1 MVRIGIWF
9 TNQNFCPFVP
19 MDHDVLRRTA
29 IQKAV
34 SNQIQSVLTSSLALS
49 VAAKFSG
56 GAKCQKAEGP
66 YGHTKKGTFNICY
79 WVQVEG
85 NEKWVVRFPLLGMH
99 SLDMIVSKMD
109 SEIATL
115 KFLNERT
122 SVRVPRLIGFGLGD
136 DDSPVPFIIM
146 QHVEGLPLNIY
157 WKRYGDNPK
166 FVKGI
171 TKSLAQQYCSLL
183 RHPFDRVGSLRLTK
197 DRDGW
202 EIGSAPLS
210 IDQFDLFRDGL
221 KFTPSN
227 PISSSEDYYL
237 SQSRLFER
245 YINEQ
250 RNSVFDEEDALQK
263 YVTPEVFRQVIPH
276 YMQKKFNNGPF
287 FLCHLDLHAS
297 NIMTNKNL
305 EVEAILDWECAS
317 VLPFEVACAPP
328 RCLTAANHLEDL
340 KPGSLAYSAYV
351 SRLQL
356 FTTQVQSVLASV
368 PMPCV
373 ANDDVIMRLNTA
385 FTEKGAFFAWA
396 ATDIRNM
403 YFILWDHIALTTP
416 MFLNKSS
423 HTHLEQQYGVM
434 FESEQE
440 LVDAVLEKSDA
451 SEVREWV
458 VNRLSSLASYRVEKD
473 MGIALES

>member
-1 MVRIGIWF
+1 
-9 TNQNFCPFVP
+9 
-19 MDHDVLRRTA
+19 MDHDILRRTA

-34 SNQIQSVLTSSLALS
+34 SDQIHSVLTSSLALT

-56 GAKCQKAEGP
+56 GSKCRKSEGP
-66 YGHTKKGTFNICY
+66 YGHTKRGTFNICY

-99 SLDMIVSKMD
+99 SLDVTVSKMD

-115 KFLNERT
+115 KFLNEKT

-136 DDSPVPFIIM
+136 DDTPVPFMIT

-171 TKSLAQQYCSLL
+171 IKSLAQQYCSLL
-183 RHPFDRVGSLRLTK
+183 HHPFDSIGSLRLTK

-210 IDQFDLFRDGL
+210 IDQFDLSRDGL
-221 KFTPSN
+221 TLTSSTPF
-227 PISSSEDYYL
+227 SSSEDYYQ

-250 RNSVFDEEDALQK
+250 RNSIFDEEDALQK
-263 YVTPEVFRQVIPH
+263 YVTPEVFRQVVPH
-276 YMQKKFNNGPF
+276 YIEEKFNKGPF

-317 VLPFEVACAPP
+317 ILPFEVACAPP
-328 RCLTAANHLEDL
+328 RCLTVANHLEDL
-340 KPGSLAYSAYV
+340 RPGSPAYSAYF

-356 FTTQVQSVLASV
+356 FTTQVQTVLADAPTPYLAS
-368 PMPCV
+368 
-373 ANDDVIMRLNTA
+373 DDILMHLNTA
-385 FTEKGAFFAWA
+385 FTRNGAFFAWA
-396 ATDIRNM
+396 ASDIRNM

-416 MFLNKSS
+416 IFLNKSGNEDQ
-423 HTHLEQQYGVM
+423 EQRGGVI
-434 FESEQE
+434 FQSEQE
-440 LVDAVLEKSDA
+440 LVDAVLEKSD
-451 SEVREWV
+451 SNQVRKWV
-458 VNRLSSLASYRVEKD
+458 VNRLLSLASYRAENDLGRV
-473 MGIALES
+473 L